1 MISLF
6 KCGQMELEEF
16 VKLQGDIQICII
28 HHEVS
33 MKRAWVKA
41 MFAWSA
47 GCPYMSRFLSF
58 PSIQSQKNDLI
69 TVLCAITGTVGPV
82 LPSEYCM
89 FSSIVF
95 YAFFMH
101 SLTLQSPISK
111 RIMREC
117 RLIHCSKFS
126 MKIRLLDQ
134 VIGHFKHKINHYHNC
149 LCIAGGEL
157 TPSVL
162 L

>member
-1 MISLF
+1 
-6 KCGQMELEEF
+6 
-16 VKLQGDIQICII
+16 
-28 HHEVS
+28 
-33 MKRAWVKA
+33 
-41 MFAWSA
+41 
-47 GCPYMSRFLSF
+47 
-58 PSIQSQKNDLI
+58 
-69 TVLCAITGTVGPV
+69 
-82 LPSEYCM
+82 
-89 FSSIVF
+89 
-95 YAFFMH
+95 MH

-162 L
+162 LWTVFMNDALNEGYCDVVIYCVLASSNGKIIFGNSTKLHIHSSKSLQSAHTLDMITCFSSNIFNLLKCCCRTHEWSVSLHAKPHMLGVCVGPV